1 MVKIMSNPEANC
13 TMPASVVV
21 ESSPAGAVEVVSTG
35 GSVPS
40 RIQIKFQFHGK
51 TNRKCR
57 ELVSIIRTNFQLAS
71 PLIHM

>member
-1 MVKIMSNPEANC
+1 MSFIKRRFESNHLTYYNTKMVKIMSNPEANC

-40 RIQIKFQFHGK
+40 RIQIYFQFLGK
-51 TNRKCR
+51 TN
-57 ELVSIIRTNFQLAS
+57 
-71 PLIHM
+71 